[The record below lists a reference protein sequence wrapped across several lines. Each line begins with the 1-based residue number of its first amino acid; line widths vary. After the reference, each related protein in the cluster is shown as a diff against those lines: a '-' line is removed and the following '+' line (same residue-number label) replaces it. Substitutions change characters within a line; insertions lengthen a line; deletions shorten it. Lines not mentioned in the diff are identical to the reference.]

1 MIAKQQIRISYLE
14 VSYIIR
20 YQKDYWQ
27 LLVSCLAMITKE
39 QIRINDIEEIIIK
52 SDEKRDEILSDMK
65 NLL

>member
-1 MIAKQQIRISYLE
+1 MIAKEQIRISYLE

-39 QIRINDIEEIIIK
+39 QIRINDIEEMIIK
-52 SDEKRDEILSDMK
+52 IGEKKMK
-65 NLL
+65 YHTI

>member
-27 LLVSCLAMITKE
+27 LLVGCLAMITKE
-39 QIRINDIEEIIIK
+39 QIRINDIEEMIIK
-52 SDEKRDEILSDMK
+52 IGEKKMK
-65 NLL
+65 YHTI

>member
-39 QIRINDIEEIIIK
+39 QIRINDIEEMIIK
-52 SDEKRDEILSDMK
+52 IGEKKMK
-65 NLL
+65 YHTI

>member
-39 QIRINDIEEIIIK
+39 QIRINDIEEMIIK
-52 SDEKRDEILSDMK
+52 IGEKK
-65 NLL
+65 K